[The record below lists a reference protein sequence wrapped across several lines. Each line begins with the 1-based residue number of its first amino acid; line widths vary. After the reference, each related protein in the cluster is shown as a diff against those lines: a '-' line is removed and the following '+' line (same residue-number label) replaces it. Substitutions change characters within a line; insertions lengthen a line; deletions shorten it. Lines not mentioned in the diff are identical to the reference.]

1 MGDRK
6 RGRRG
11 GGPPRRSGP
20 RPSTR
25 RSTLPKEV
33 VEEVRATARRGRV
46 EDVLGLLETA
56 VAAIEKGKS
65 AEAQRLAEQAKRLAN
80 RSGAVREIL
89 GLAYY
94 EGGRFREALRE
105 LLAYRRI
112 SGRADHN
119 HLIADAHR
127 ALGSPEKAVPLARE
141 ALRAKVPPESKA
153 EAIVVGGA
161 ALADLERYDEAVA
174 LLRAFRTNPDAA
186 RPFDLRVW
194 YMLGDVLERAG
205 RSREAE
211 REFRRILRHDP
222 EAFDVA
228 ERLAALS

>member
-1 MGDRK
+1 
-6 RGRRG
+6 
-11 GGPPRRSGP
+11 
-20 RPSTR
+20 
-25 RSTLPKEV
+25 
-33 VEEVRATARRGRV
+33 
-46 EDVLGLLETA
+46 
-56 VAAIEKGKS
+56 
-65 AEAQRLAEQAKRLAN
+65 
-80 RSGAVREIL
+80 
-89 GLAYY
+89 
-94 EGGRFREALRE
+94 
-105 LLAYRRI
+105 
-112 SGRADHN
+112 
-119 HLIADAHR
+119 
-127 ALGSPEKAVPLARE
+127 
-141 ALRAKVPPESKA
+141 
-153 EAIVVGGA
+153 VVGGA